1 MSNQITTIQFLKD
14 SPKNFIRLTDLSNDN
29 PVGKKDIYITDIPNE
44 NLKEYIL
51 SNVGNQEK
59 LIWVEHRQERGN
71 TTVKVGQGYKIETEN
86 PNKNVAP
93 APVEQN
99 QVVPVVHQAQYMGA
113 PPVYSNQVPDNYSM
127 LNSPI
132 VKQYLD
138 ANEKKYLDLKGN
150 YDELKEDY
158 KDLRSK
164 NRIQEE
170 TLSDLKIKLSV
181 AEREK
186 EMAVLSEKMNNK
198 SFWDSPAF
206 EKALEKAPDLL
217 TSAMAMKSGQV
228 PAQMQALGSP
238 IGSTPL
244 KKEFFEY
251 ADETCNDDQI
261 NYLGSVLHHINND
274 AFKLELN
281 QLIHKYHGSAN

>member
-1 MSNQITTIQFLKD
+1 MSNQTTTIQFLKE
-14 SPKNFIRLTDLSNDN
+14 SPKNFIRLTDLSNDSAI
-29 PVGKKDIYITDIPNE
+29 GKKDIYLSDIPNE
-44 NLKEYIL
+44 NLTQYIL
-51 SNVGNQEK
+51 SCVGNQDK

-71 TTVKVGQGYKIETEN
+71 TTVKVAQGYKIEIEN
-86 PNKNVAP
+86 QQKPIENIAPVAP
-93 APVEQN
+93 VQSQPNFMA
-99 QVVPVVHQAQYMGA
+99 A
-113 PPVYSNQVPDNYSM
+113 PPTVYPNYPMPIQDFSM
-127 LNSPI
+127 LGNPI
-132 VKQYLD
+132 VKSYID
-138 ANEKKYLDLKGN
+138 ANEKKYLDLKERHE
-150 YDELKEDY
+150 DLKEEV

-164 NRIQEE
+164 NRIQDEN
-170 TLSDLKIKLSV
+170 LSELKIKLSV

-251 ADETCNDDQI
+251 ADETCNDEQI